1 MMTNLPTLTPITSL
15 WMHQLMGD
23 KSILNALVHKYGS
36 PVNIHHTDSMEEN
49 YNSYY
54 NVFAELELKHKI
66 FFARKANKTKVVTQK
81 AYALGMG
88 IDTASLQEYT
98 QCLDMGIPASALIV
112 TAAVKNRRL
121 VEKAVHHG
129 SLLILDNKDECELV
143 QAVAQEQHKKAIV
156 GFRISGFFLNEKRLY
171 SRFGFDLLAITEFI
185 TANLIESDNYKLLEY
200 HGLHFHL
207 NGYSIEERKFALTQ
221 CLAFAQLLSK
231 KGLRT
236 DFIDI
241 GGGILMNYLKNKAEW
256 DHFNLQLRKAIGEKT
271 TEITF
276 ENQGLGL
283 EVVNGVLQ
291 GELKT
296 YPFWSPVTKG
306 NFVRKILS
314 HQTHTGETLGDISKK
329 LGIEIRIE
337 PGRSLLDQVGLT
349 IAKVAFRKL
358 DSRDNWLVGLEM
370 NMTQLLSGSADFLV
384 DPVVLY
390 QEQDFEGEPVA
401 VFFTGA
407 YCLERD
413 IILKR
418 KIALP
423 KLPKIGDLVIFI
435 NTAGYMMHFFESSAH
450 LFPLA
455 TNLVWNRTVENGKI
469 DLAHFQNDENL

>member
-1 MMTNLPTLTPITSL
+1 MMTNLPTLTPLTSL

-23 KSILNALVHKYGS
+23 KSVLNALVHMHGS
-36 PVNIHHTDSMEEN
+36 PINIHHADSMEEN
-49 YNSYY
+49 YNSYH
-54 NVFAELELKHKI
+54 NVFEEFGLSHKI
-66 FFARKANKTKVVTQK
+66 FFARKANKTKAVALK

-98 QCLDMGIPASALIV
+98 QCLDMGIPATDLIV

-129 SLLILDNKDECELV
+129 SLLILDNEDECVLV
-143 QAVAQEQHKKAIV
+143 QAVAEEQNKKAIV

-185 TANLIESDNYKLLEY
+185 TANFIESDKYNLLKY
-200 HGLHFHL
+200 AGLHFHL

-231 KGLRT
+231 KGLKT

-241 GGGILMNYLKNKAEW
+241 GGGILMNYLKNESEW
-256 DHFNLQLRKAIGEKT
+256 DYFNMQLRKAISGKT

-283 EVVNGVLQ
+283 EELNGDQQ

-306 NFVRKILS
+306 DFVRKILR
-314 HQTHTGETLGDISKK
+314 HQTHSGETLGDISKK

-349 IAKVAFRKL
+349 VAKVAFRKL
-358 DSRDNWLVGLEM
+358 DSRGNWLVGLEM
-370 NMTQLLSGSADFLV
+370 NMTQILSGSADFLV

-390 QEQDFEGEPVA
+390 QEEGFEGEPVA

-423 KLPKIGDLVIFI
+423 KLLKVGDLVIFI

-455 TNLVWNRTVENGKI
+455 TNLVWNRTIENGKI
-469 DLAHFQNDENL
+469 DSAHFQNDENL